1 MGLED
6 IWKGTVESAT
16 DRNRFKYHQVVTGPD
31 LAEDADVA
39 LIGFCC
45 DEGVRRNNG
54 RTGAAKGPDAIRT
67 ALAPMPWHGKEATLC
82 DYGNV
87 SCRDSRLEE
96 AQDELAE
103 KVSEAY
109 GQGSRV
115 VILGGGHET
124 LYGHYLGLRLHLG
137 SEASIGILN
146 IDAHFDLRPFDVEP
160 SSGTMFRQILEED
173 QNAGY
178 FVIGIQR
185 YGNSRYLF
193 ETAGE
198 FDVDYLPEET
208 VRQSDPVQLSKRIQS
223 FIGYYDAVIVTL
235 CMDVLDMA
243 AAPGVSAPSPF
254 GLEPASV
261 RTIIRAACSHPA
273 VRSFDISEVN
283 PDVDEGG
290 RTVRLGAALTNE
302 AILSFLG
309 RTPEM

>member
-1 MGLED
+1 MGLEEVW
-6 IWKGTVESAT
+6 IGAVESTA
-16 DRNRFKYHQVVTGPD
+16 DKNRFKYHQIVTGPD
-31 LAEDADVA
+31 SAEEADVA

-54 RTGAAKGPDAIRT
+54 RPGAAKAPDAIRG
-67 ALAPMPWHGKEATLC
+67 ALAPMPWHGEEAAVC

-87 SCRDSRLEE
+87 SCMDSQLED

-103 KVSEAY
+103 KVSDAY

-137 SEASIGILN
+137 PDASIGILN
-146 IDAHFDLRPFDVEP
+146 IDAHFDLRPHDGES

-185 YGNSRYLF
+185 FGNSRSLF

-208 VRQSDPVQLSKRIQS
+208 VRQSDPAQLSRRIQS
-223 FIGYYDAVIVTL
+223 FIGRYDAVIVTL

-254 GLEPASV
+254 GLDPASV
-261 RTIIRAACSHPA
+261 RSVIRSACSHPA

-309 RTPEM
+309 KAPEI

>member
-1 MGLED
+1 MEFED
-6 IWKGTVESAT
+6 VWKGTAES
-16 DRNRFKYHQVVTGPD
+16 DVDKSRFKYHQVVTGTD
-31 LAEDADVA
+31 SADEADIA

-54 RTGAAKGPDAIRT
+54 RPGAFKAPDAIRQ
-67 ALAPMPWHGKEATLC
+67 ALAPMPWHGEDTVLC

-87 SCRDSRLEE
+87 SCLDTQLEE

-103 KVSEAY
+103 KVATAY
-109 GQGSRV
+109 GRGSKA

-124 LYGHYLGLRLHLG
+124 LYGHYLGLRLYLG
-137 SEASIGILN
+137 PEASIGIIN
-146 IDAHFDLRPFDVEP
+146 IDAHFDLRPHDGES

-178 FVIGIQR
+178 FVLGIQR
-185 YGNSRYLF
+185 FGNSRSLF

-198 FDVDYLPEET
+198 FDVDYMPEET
-208 VRQSDPVQLSKRIQS
+208 VRQSDSALLTKRIQS
-223 FIGYYDAVIVTL
+223 FISRHDAVIVTL

-254 GLEPASV
+254 GLDPLSV
-261 RTIIRAACSHPA
+261 RAIIRAACSHPA

-302 AILSFLG
+302 AILSLIG
-309 RTPEM
+309 KSS

>member
-6 IWKGTVESAT
+6 IWKGTVESTA
-16 DRNRFKYHQVVTGPD
+16 DKNRFKYHQIVTGPD
-31 LAEDADVA
+31 FAEKADVA

-54 RTGAAKGPDAIRT
+54 RAGAAKAPDAIRA
-67 ALAPMPWHGKEATLC
+67 ALAKMPWHGKEAALC

-87 SCRDSRLEE
+87 SCQDNRLEE

-109 GQGSRV
+109 GQGSHT

-146 IDAHFDLRPFDVEP
+146 IDAHFDLRPFDVES

-185 YGNSRYLF
+185 FGNSRSLF
-193 ETAGE
+193 EAVGE
-198 FDVDYLPEET
+198 FDVDYLLEET
-208 VRQSDPVQLSKRIQS
+208 VRQSDPAQLSRRIQS
-223 FIGYYDAVIVTL
+223 FLGQYDAVIVTL

-261 RTIIRAACSHPA
+261 RAIIRASCSHPA

-290 RTVRLGAALTNE
+290 RTVRLAAALTNE

-309 RTPEM
+309 RAPEM

>member
-1 MGLED
+1 MGLEE
-6 IWKGTVESAT
+6 IWKGTVESSA
-16 DRNRFKYHQVVTGPD
+16 DQNRFKYHQIVRGPD
-31 LAEDADVA
+31 FSDKANVA

-54 RTGAAKGPDAIRT
+54 RPGAAKAPDAIRA
-67 ALAPMPWHGKEATLC
+67 ALAPMPWHGNEATLC

-87 SCRDSRLEE
+87 SCGDSRLED
-96 AQDELAE
+96 AQDELAA

-109 GQGSRV
+109 GQGSRA

-146 IDAHFDLRPFDVEP
+146 IDAHFDLRPHDGES

-178 FVIGIQR
+178 FVLGIQR
-185 YGNSRYLF
+185 FGNSLSLF
-193 ETAGE
+193 ETAQD
-198 FDVDYLPEET
+198 FDVDYMPEET
-208 VRQSDPVQLSKRIQS
+208 VRQSDPAQLSRRIQS
-223 FIGYYDAVIVTL
+223 FIGQYDAVIVTL

-243 AAPGVSAPSPF
+243 SAPGVSAPSPF
-254 GLEPASV
+254 GLDPVSV
-261 RTIIRAACSHPA
+261 RSIIRAACSHPA

-309 RTPEM
+309 KAPEI

>member
-1 MGLED
+1 MRLEEV
-6 IWKGTVESAT
+6 WKGTVESAD
-16 DRNRFKYHQVVTGPD
+16 DRNRFKYHQIVTGSD
-31 LAEDADVA
+31 TAEKSDVA

-54 RTGAAKGPDAIRT
+54 RPGAAKAPDAIRA
-67 ALAPMPWHGKEATLC
+67 ALAPLPWHGGEAMLS
-82 DYGNV
+82 DRGNV
-87 SCRDSRLEE
+87 SCRDSQLEA

-103 KVSEAY
+103 KVADAY
-109 GQGSRV
+109 HHGSRT

-137 SEASIGILN
+137 PEASIGILN
-146 IDAHFDLRPFDVEP
+146 IDSHFDLRPHDGQS

-178 FVIGIQR
+178 FVLGIQR
-185 YGNSRYLF
+185 FGNSRSLF
-193 ETAGE
+193 ETADE
-198 FDVDYLPEET
+198 FDVNYLPEET
-208 VRQSDPVQLSKRIQS
+208 VRQSDPAQLAKRIQS
-223 FIGYYDAVIVTL
+223 FIGQYDAVIVTL

-254 GLEPASV
+254 GLDPASV

-302 AILSFLG
+302 AILSLLG
-309 RTPEM
+309 KTPEM